1 MTRTTLETGW
11 LYLEWGLGPED
22 AVILCGGYFVH
33 YELGEKS
40 DQFGVKRVKLRLY
53 LVCSAGLGEHEE
65 MLQKF
70 NIVSPSS
77 AEEGVHVLT
86 DTVGYLRDSYF
97 CSLE

>member
-1 MTRTTLETGW
+1 MAKAVPCSVTRTTLETGW

-33 YELGEKS
+33 SELGEKS

-65 MLQKF
+65 MLQKSTLLVPVAQRKECMF
-70 NIVSPSS
+70 LLIQ
-77 AEEGVHVLT
+77 
-86 DTVGYLRDSYF
+86 
-97 CSLE
+97 